1 MYANQ
6 WTWLLEKLGSTA
18 HLDAA
23 YMPRVNA
30 GDVIDDDCNAG
41 VALSVAILLASLEVM
56 STDVNRVVF
65 GVVSPSDRD
74 YMRCPIR
81 PHRSDAG

>member
-6 WTWLLEKLGSTA
+6 WTWLLEELGATA

-23 YMPRVNA
+23 YMPRVNT
-30 GDVIDDDCNAG
+30 GDVIDDDCNAL

-56 STDVNRVVF
+56 STDVN
-65 GVVSPSDRD
+65 GVVLGVICPPDRD
-74 YMRCPIR
+74 HMRCPIR
-81 PHRSDAG
+81 AHRSDAS